1 MTKEIVL
8 IDMVSHSEMH
18 LPFNEGYLKAVSL
31 AYPDKRITFAACD
44 GHVENL
50 KTQVGTLCNVNYK
63 VIPQFDGLLEVTLF
77 TTGN

>member
-31 AYPDKRITFAACD
+31 AYPDKRITFAAFSIV
-44 GHVENL
+44 H
-50 KTQVGTLCNVNYK
+50 
-63 VIPQFDGLLEVTLF
+63 PQWAYTRKHGY
-77 TTGN
+77 GR